1 MSWWSRLIGGRS
13 DSESKP
19 QRLDYLKEAI
29 ALERQG
35 DYDAALTSYR
45 LALRDR
51 PDDVKVLLNMAIAY
65 TRTARHE
72 EAIRSYK
79 RALEIEPNHSGALYG
94 LAFLLLRRGE
104 TATATAYLEAF
115 LASPAPKAE
124 ERYVE
129 HARRT
134 LQELRNPPRSS
145 QESPRSQELET

>member
-1 MSWWSRLIGGRS
+1 MSWWSRLLGGRS
-13 DSESKP
+13 DSENKP
-19 QRLDYLKEAI
+19 QRLDYLNEAI

-45 LALRDR
+45 LALRDK

-65 TRTARHE
+65 SRTSRHE

-104 TATATAYLEAF
+104 TPTAMTYLEAF
-115 LASPAPKAE
+115 LAAPSPKAE

-134 LQELRNPPRSS
+134 LQELKHPVRPAP
-145 QESPRSQELET
+145 ESPTSQELET